1 MTQVI
6 ETQGSPPADFPVDD
20 DTGEFIVY
28 AAPDMT
34 AGGLQRV
41 DTRRLLQGMFV
52 AGLDRPWSD
61 TPLPHGGL
69 LVDSD
74 AVLQSVR
81 HYCRFVMVDAD
92 RSSSGL
98 AAAIQAAAVLSA
110 DPMPD
115 DGAWA
120 PHAAQS
126 AADVAAATAQ
136 HDTPRRAA
144 RAVNVP
150 RPRDDVRPAE
160 VTRAKILRL
169 VRESDQA
176 VPPPH
181 GALSG
186 VRRWLGLGRGKA
198 ADDSPDTRML
208 QREQALLRLRDRWGD
223 AVGACDHGEGAPI
236 RESIALARP
245 VHARLVAATDI
256 AVRQVRHGTPLAL
269 EPLVEVADALAASL
283 ANAPH
288 AMRWLAAFHA
298 DNAATPNPATYAAVH
313 LADFGRALGMELA
326 ALRELALIALLAD
339 VGKALLPRPVLEHP
353 GVLEP
358 SDFALMKQHVTI
370 GLDILAR
377 AGTLPEAV
385 LRGVAEHHERL
396 DGSGYPAGLR
406 AGAIGLHG
414 RMAAIVDCYCAL
426 TAARAYANP
435 LSAQDALAAL
445 HEWSGSLFCRDL
457 VEQFVRAIG
466 AFPVGTLVELQTG
479 EVAAVVGLGSGN
491 RLQPTL
497 VMLTGPDKGPA
508 RRPPDATA
516 ARPAQSSG
524 RRTQVRIAR
533 GLPAGS
539 FGLRLRDYFAVSA

>member
-269 EPLVEVADALAASL
+269 EPLVEVADALAASI

-370 GLDILAR
+370 GLDILKRCCAASPSTTNGSTGR
-377 AGTLPEAV
+377 ATLPGCAPA
-385 LRGVAEHHERL
+385 RSGCT
-396 DGSGYPAGLR
+396 DGWPRSST
-406 AGAIGLHG
+406 AIARSPPHVPMPTRCPPRMPSRRCTNGQG
-414 RMAAIVDCYCAL
+414 RCSAAIWSSNSSVPL
-426 TAARAYANP
+426 ARFRWAR
-435 LSAQDALAAL
+435 
-445 HEWSGSLFCRDL
+445 WSSCR
-457 VEQFVRAIG
+457 
-466 AFPVGTLVELQTG
+466 
-479 EVAAVVGLGSGN
+479 
-491 RLQPTL
+491 
-497 VMLTGPDKGPA
+497 PA
-508 RRPPDATA
+508 RWQP
-516 ARPAQSSG
+516 SSASVRG
-524 RRTQVRIAR
+524 TGCNRRW
-533 GLPAGS
+533 S
-539 FGLRLRDYFAVSA
+539 C